1 MSSRRLQAL
10 VVALALSVALP
21 VAAAPPSGRKAE
33 AAAHFQ
39 RGRTLYAQGSYAD
52 ALAAFQSGF
61 EALPLRGFLVN
72 IGQCQR
78 RLGRL
83 DDAAASYAK
92 FLDST
97 RSDPR
102 LPAGGGGAL
111 TEPGTHV
118 RAKERAPAGSQ
129 SPPSTAP
136 RAAPTPT
143 PCR

>member
-97 RSDPR
+97 GSDPR
-102 LPAGGGGAL
+102 LRAEVEEAL
-111 TEPGTHV
+111 TEVRTQL
-118 RAKERAPAGSQ
+118 RAKEEA
-129 SPPSTAP
+129 
-136 RAAPTPT
+136 RAAAT
-143 PCR
+143 